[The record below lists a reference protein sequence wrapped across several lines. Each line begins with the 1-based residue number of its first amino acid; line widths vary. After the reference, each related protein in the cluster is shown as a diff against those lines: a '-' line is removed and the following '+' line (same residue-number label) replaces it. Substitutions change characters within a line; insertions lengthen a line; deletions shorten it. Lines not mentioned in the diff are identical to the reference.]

1 MVLLESVTTAKDLGQ
16 LSPEPPLGSSLVE
29 MDRGEVTQL
38 VGESF
43 NRQEKLAELRFMDI
57 KRASLGP
64 GAGREIIIRLL
75 PELPFHEKARVPKLA
90 LPWLAWQ
97 DHCFVQASRRKCSTL
112 GRWRRARRQS
122 RNNPLQLNID
132 FLVLATSYS
141 LGIIGPK
148 MIGDCN
154 RERVRVKDFGVAGK
168 GRKTHRRAISGQGHA
183 SLVKSCL
190 VASDAVDAFSSYRL
204 LMNYDGDCNRKRVR
218 VKDFGVAGKGR
229 KAHRRGIRDKR
240 HVSFVESYL
249 IASDAGDAFSNYSYR
264 HRTMLMNYDG
274 DRSEDLQSE
283 EVQSAYR
290 RDSDIG
296 EEMVI
301 SEEQTDDN
309 DWSWVNQGKDGDP
322 LAESVSSLH
331 TTQQVLESEIQK
343 LSELGKELE
352 AEESTSGNKD
362 QDVIVLPSAE
372 VDMLELNEKMEHLEQ
387 KLKEASNTIRE
398 KDLRLSKLQKLISTA
413 DSPAPEEEEATASVD
428 QLVAEL
434 ERHLLEKLEAEVQ
447 CLVMLKARQ
456 SWQVRAEDRAAL
468 EEQEASPAGAT
479 MLLKLRETEGRIVTL
494 KEQVD
499 RLEVREKELHRA
511 TEALRVQSR
520 TFKVS
525 LFGLV
530 QLVMLCFSLKVFFAR
545 VPVPFDE
552 VVPT

>member
-1 MVLLESVTTAKDLGQ
+1 
-16 LSPEPPLGSSLVE
+16 
-29 MDRGEVTQL
+29 
-38 VGESF
+38 
-43 NRQEKLAELRFMDI
+43 
-57 KRASLGP
+57 
-64 GAGREIIIRLL
+64 
-75 PELPFHEKARVPKLA
+75 
-90 LPWLAWQ
+90 
-97 DHCFVQASRRKCSTL
+97 
-112 GRWRRARRQS
+112 
-122 RNNPLQLNID
+122 
-132 FLVLATSYS
+132 
-141 LGIIGPK
+141 
-148 MIGDCN
+148 
-154 RERVRVKDFGVAGK
+154 
-168 GRKTHRRAISGQGHA
+168 
-183 SLVKSCL
+183 
-190 VASDAVDAFSSYRL
+190 
-204 LMNYDGDCNRKRVR
+204 
-218 VKDFGVAGKGR
+218 
-229 KAHRRGIRDKR
+229 
-240 HVSFVESYL
+240 
-249 IASDAGDAFSNYSYR
+249 
-264 HRTMLMNYDG
+264 MLMNYDG

>member
-1 MVLLESVTTAKDLGQ
+1 MALVRPVFFLGGHPFLPRHRFVLSSTF
-16 LSPEPPLGSSLVE
+16 PLFRGAQFLRRLTEFSRGVHKYPRSRRRRRPRSSL
-29 MDRGEVTQL
+29 
-38 VGESF
+38 SF
-43 NRQEKLAELRFMDI
+43 
-57 KRASLGP
+57 P
-64 GAGREIIIRLL
+64 IITR
-75 PELPFHEKARVPKLA
+75 H
-90 LPWLAWQ
+90 
-97 DHCFVQASRRKCSTL
+97 
-112 GRWRRARRQS
+112 
-122 RNNPLQLNID
+122 
-132 FLVLATSYS
+132 
-141 LGIIGPK
+141 
-148 MIGDCN
+148 
-154 RERVRVKDFGVAGK
+154 
-168 GRKTHRRAISGQGHA
+168 
-183 SLVKSCL
+183 
-190 VASDAVDAFSSYRL
+190 
-204 LMNYDGDCNRKRVR
+204 
-218 VKDFGVAGKGR
+218 
-229 KAHRRGIRDKR
+229 HRRG
-240 HVSFVESYL
+240 VPVPGTFL
-249 IASDAGDAFSNYSYR
+249 ATGDAFSNYSYR

>member
-1 MVLLESVTTAKDLGQ
+1 
-16 LSPEPPLGSSLVE
+16 
-29 MDRGEVTQL
+29 
-38 VGESF
+38 
-43 NRQEKLAELRFMDI
+43 
-57 KRASLGP
+57 
-64 GAGREIIIRLL
+64 
-75 PELPFHEKARVPKLA
+75 
-90 LPWLAWQ
+90 
-97 DHCFVQASRRKCSTL
+97 
-112 GRWRRARRQS
+112 
-122 RNNPLQLNID
+122 
-132 FLVLATSYS
+132 
-141 LGIIGPK
+141 
-148 MIGDCN
+148 
-154 RERVRVKDFGVAGK
+154 
-168 GRKTHRRAISGQGHA
+168 
-183 SLVKSCL
+183 
-190 VASDAVDAFSSYRL
+190 
-204 LMNYDGDCNRKRVR
+204 
-218 VKDFGVAGKGR
+218 
-229 KAHRRGIRDKR
+229 
-240 HVSFVESYL
+240 
-249 IASDAGDAFSNYSYR
+249 
-264 HRTMLMNYDG
+264 MLMNYDG
-274 DRSEDLQSE
+274 DRSVDRQSE

-301 SEEQTDDN
+301 SEEQTDEN

-372 VDMLELNEKMEHLEQ
+372 VDMLELNEKMEHLAQ

-398 KDLRLSKLQKLISTA
+398 KDLRLSKLQILISTA
-413 DSPAPEEEEATASVD
+413 DSPARAEEEAAASVD

-468 EEQEASPAGAT
+468 EEHGGGCGGGAV
-479 MLLKLRETEGRIVTL
+479 MLLRLRETEGRIVTL

-499 RLEVREKELHRA
+499 RLEVLEKELHRA
-511 TEALRVQSR
+511 TEALKVQSR
-520 TFKVS
+520 AFKVS

-530 QLVMLCFSLKVFFAR
+530 QLVMLCLSLRVFFAR
-545 VPVPFDE
+545 VPGPFDE